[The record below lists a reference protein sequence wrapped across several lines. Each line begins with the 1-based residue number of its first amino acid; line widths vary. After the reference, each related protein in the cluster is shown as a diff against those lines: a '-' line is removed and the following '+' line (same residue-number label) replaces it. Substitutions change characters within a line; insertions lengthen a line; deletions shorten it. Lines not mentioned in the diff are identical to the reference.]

1 MKSYIKE
8 FEYEG
13 KEGTRK
19 LFVMRENETAIDGF
33 ETTYLDEDS
42 VKELSEYFKDNEIRS
57 DFIKSQNFE
66 DSTSDKEKNFKKDW
80 MKSWR
85 RYNKSKIKC

>member
-19 LFVMRENETAIDGF
+19 LFVMRETETQIDGF
-33 ETTYLDEDS
+33 ETTYLEPEK
-42 VKELSEYFKDNEIRS
+42 VEKLKEYFVDHEIKDNFE
-57 DFIKSQNFE
+57 KSENFNAE
-66 DSTSDKEKNFKKDW
+66 SDKPFDGDW

-85 RYNKSKIKC
+85 RYNKSKMKVTKE